1 MAEKTEK
8 QGKKMIRRMRLEDL
22 KQVVILEQ
30 QIFSR
35 PWSEQSFLSALKQQ
49 DTIYLVAEENGVVQ
63 GYLGIWCTAE
73 DGDLCNMAVAQN
85 VRCSGVASG
94 LLLQGMDSCRKQG
107 MQRILLEVRE
117 SNLPARKLYEQ
128 HGFQSIG
135 VRKQY
140 YSDPLEDALM
150 MERLL

>member
-1 MAEKTEK
+1 
-8 QGKKMIRRMRLEDL
+8 MIRNMRLEDL

-49 DTIYLVAEENGVVQ
+49 DTIYLVADEQDVIR
-63 GYLGIWCTAE
+63 GYLGIWCAAE
-73 DGDLCNMAVAQN
+73 EGDLCNMAVAQSF
-85 VRCSGVASG
+85 RRSGVASG
-94 LLLQGMDSCRKQG
+94 LLLQGMEICRRQG
-107 MQRILLEVRE
+107 MHRILLEVRE

-140 YSDPLEDALM
+140 YRDPLEDALM